1 VPSLPAPVPGPWA
14 AYPAGPALLRHLT
27 EGGAPRA
34 VWSALPDAGAGD
46 GWPAAL
52 AAAVAATAASGR
64 RSLLVLPDSRDVDRA
79 VEALDRALGPEAVA
93 RLTADQ
99 GPRERYRQ
107 WLRALRGHAV
117 VAVGN

>member
-1 VPSLPAPVPGPWA
+1 LAHVCRAVADHYGGSMADVVRLAVPPRHAAAETQVPAGQGSVPSLPAPVPGPWA

-79 VEALDRALGPEAVA
+79 V
-93 RLTADQ
+93 
-99 GPRERYRQ
+99 
-107 WLRALRGHAV
+107 
-117 VAVGN
+117 